1 MHKWVDSRHSREILY
16 GCCLEASYKHNQTR
30 EAPSFR
36 KPFNPSLVWWLY
48 SYFLGAPGVP
58 VPSWS
63 RVMPLLHTEL
73 CSPPAQQ
80 VCGLASWASTQLH
93 GQLYWQHLSD
103 LDLKS
108 KAQSQLKSPIAKPC
122 GNESRG
128 SPVLRQPVL
137 LSHILHQVFG
147 GS

>member
-1 MHKWVDSRHSREILY
+1 MHKWVEIRYSREIHYSL
-16 GCCLEASYKHNQTR
+16 CSEASYKHNQIR
-30 EAPSFR
+30 EAPSFQ
-36 KPFNPSLVWWLY
+36 KPFNPSLVWCLHV
-48 SYFLGAPGVP
+48 YFLGTGGYTCAVLGQSHASVP
-58 VPSWS
+58 QS
-63 RVMPLLHTEL
+63 
-73 CSPPAQQ
+73 CSSPAQQ

-128 SPVLRQPVL
+128 SPVLHKPVL